1 MTDKKLIL
9 TRYREGVLSLTMN
22 RNRIHDIS
30 YSKEHDSGA
39 IGDIYVAKILHVVP
53 SIHAAFLDYLPGK
66 KGYLPISEKYKPV
79 LLNRAYDGRI
89 LAGDEILVQL
99 EKEAIRT
106 KEPVFTMNL
115 SLAGKY
121 CVVTNADTKK
131 SVSGKLTRQDREALR
146 QHLPTE
152 EETPYG
158 IVIRTNAKELLES
171 SRLSALEAECSHLTA
186 QMDKLLTEGIHR
198 TCYSRIYQAA
208 SEYLLELR
216 DRKTLEYDNIVTDDP
231 ALYEELRDFLHSY
244 LPEQEALLSLY
255 CDDDFSLFKLY
266 GLESKIEELMQPK
279 VWLKSGAYLV
289 IEQTEAMYVIDVNSG
304 KNNTKKSSSAYI
316 HSINMEAAEE
326 IMRQIHLRNLSG
338 IIIVDFI
345 NIEENEKKEELLQEL
360 RTLARLDT
368 IQTTIVDMTPLG
380 LMEITRKKTKRS
392 LKAQLHSS
400 S

>member
-1 MTDKKLIL
+1 MNDTCFLL
-9 TRYREGVLSLTMN
+9 TRHHDGVLSLTMK

-30 YSKEHDSGA
+30 YTRENDGGA
-39 IGDIYVAKILHVVP
+39 IGDIYVAKVLHVVP
-53 SIHAAFLDYLPGK
+53 EIHAAFLDYQPGK

-79 LLNRAYDGRI
+79 LLNRTYDGRI
-89 LAGDEILVQL
+89 LAGDELLVQL

-131 SVSGKLTRQDREALR
+131 SVSGKLTKQEREALR
-146 QHLPTE
+146 HHLPAP

-158 IVIRTNAKELLES
+158 IVIRTNAGELLKS
-171 SRLSALEAECSHLTA
+171 SDLSALHTECAFLIS
-186 QMDKLLTEGIHR
+186 QMDKLLAEGIHR
-198 TCYSRIYQAA
+198 TCYSRVYQAA
-208 SEYLLELR
+208 PEYLLELR
-216 DRKTLEYDNIVTDDP
+216 DCKAWEYDRIVTDDS
-231 ALYEELRDFLHSY
+231 ALYDELRDFLHSY
-244 LPEQEALLSLY
+244 LPEREALLSLY
-255 CDDDFSLFKLY
+255 TDESLSLAKLY
-266 GLESKIEELMQPK
+266 GLSSKIEELLQPK

-326 IMRQIHLRNLSG
+326 IMRQLRLRNLSG

-345 NIEENEKKEELLQEL
+345 NMEDNDLKEQLLLEL
-360 RTLARLDT
+360 RRLARLDR

-380 LMEITRKKTKRS
+380 LIEITRKKTKRS
-392 LKAQLHSS
+392 LKAQLSS
-400 S
+400 L